1 MYVYDLV
8 AIVLIGV
15 SHVLLYIQLIRY
27 NRLSYKMVFSLSI
40 IFTILL
46 GIVVTVTRY
55 PEFNIIMLL
64 IFLLS
69 LGLMK
74 DELTFMQ
81 NVFFALVSM
90 VLITLVKLVAMELGM
105 KLFMLSP
112 YNLYIWTGSVIHLI
126 VSIIIFTSILL
137 WRKSIQ
143 RFAQFIIESPLYYIS
158 YVLLVIG
165 LIMVLIISMP
175 SSALLSTLNQQYG
188 QVSYIASFI
197 LFLLLLLIIL
207 IGSHLTKERI
217 LEEQQE
223 RSDKE
228 LLDYVRKLELMHDEL
243 ASFRHDYI
251 NVLLALDEGVRTKNI
266 KQIEKI
272 YHDVIAPTST
282 LINNREL
289 EIVKLSR
296 IAIPEVKSML
306 SAKVIAA
313 KQQQVKV
320 MIDIPEEIKEVAM
333 PVISFIRVISI
344 LVDNAIEEAVD
355 SKEKVLQIAFFEM
368 EKEQYFIVKNSCQHK
383 KIDLQK
389 IFEKRYSSK
398 EENEGYGLFSV
409 KRMIDK
415 IENATLETAVKSPYF
430 SQTLIL
436 KKMTKYEYK

>member
-266 KQIEKI
+266 KQIEQI

-368 EKEQYFIVKNSCQHK
+368 EKEQYFIVKNSCQHE

>member
-1 MYVYDLV
+1 MFVYDLV
-8 AIVLIGV
+8 AIILIGI

-27 NRLSYKMVFSLSI
+27 NRLSYKMVFALSI
-40 IFTILL
+40 TFTILL
-46 GIVVTVTRY
+46 GIVVTVTGY

-74 DELTFMQ
+74 DELTFKH
-81 NVFFALVSM
+81 NLYFALVSM
-90 VLITLVKLVAMELGM
+90 VLITLVKLVLMELGM

-112 YNLYIWTGSVIHLI
+112 FNLYIWTGSVIHLV

-137 WRKSIQ
+137 WRKSIR
-143 RFAQFIIESPLYYIS
+143 RFAQFIIESPLYFIS

-165 LIMVLIISMP
+165 LIIELILTMP
-175 SSALLSTLNQQYG
+175 SSVLLSTLYQQYG
-188 QVSYIASFI
+188 QVSYIAAFI
-197 LFLLLLLIIL
+197 LFFLLLLIVL

-223 RSDKE
+223 RLDKE

-266 KQIEKI
+266 KQIEQI
-272 YHDVIAPTST
+272 YQDVIAPTSK

-296 IAIPEVKSML
+296 IAVPEIKSML
-306 SAKVIAA
+306 SVKVIAA
-313 KQQQVKV
+313 QRQQLNV
-320 MIDIPEEIKEVAM
+320 MIDIPEAIEEVAM
-333 PVISFIRVISI
+333 PTISFIRVISI
-344 LVDNAIEEAVD
+344 LVDNAIEEAVH
-355 SKEKVLQIAFFEM
+355 SKEKVLQLAFFEI
-368 EKEQYFIVKNSCQHK
+368 ERLQYFIVKNSSKHEN
-383 KIDLQK
+383 IDLQK
-389 IFEKRYSSK
+389 IYEKHYSTK
-398 EENEGYGLFSV
+398 EENEGYGLFSL

-415 IENATLETAVKSPYF
+415 TENATLETTFTAPYF
-430 SQTLIL
+430 TQTLIL
-436 KKMTKYEYK
+436 KEFNDQL